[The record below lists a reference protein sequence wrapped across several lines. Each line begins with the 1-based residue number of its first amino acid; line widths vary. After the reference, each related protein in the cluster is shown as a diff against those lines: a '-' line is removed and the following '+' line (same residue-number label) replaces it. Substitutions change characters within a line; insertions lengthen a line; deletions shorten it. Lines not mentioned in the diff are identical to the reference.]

1 MFDGVKAAFKNIDL
15 RKKILFTL
23 FVIFVFR
30 VGCAIPV
37 PFIDATRLSAAFEA
51 SGFEFEDAPEDA
63 GADVD
68 VDFDD
73 E

>member
-1 MFDGVKAAFKNIDL
+1 MTATATL
-15 RKKILFTL
+15 RRTPSLKRPALT
-23 FVIFVFR
+23 
-30 VGCAIPV
+30 
-37 PFIDATRLSAAFEA
+37 
-51 SGFEFEDAPEDA
+51 FEDAPEDA

>member
-1 MFDGVKAAFKNIDL
+1 MG
-15 RKKILFTL
+15 RT
-23 FVIFVFR
+23 
-30 VGCAIPV
+30 
-37 PFIDATRLSAAFEA
+37 SEA